1 MNITQRCYEVL
12 FSQRFLALFDLPF
25 VLEAPIFVVK
35 TLQQCHQTVISL
47 PSDVSRKVKVR
58 GRKVCHIPGGTIQVV
73 LVTCSAQCSGTTVLF
88 EPLRTPSQTIGISCA
103 SSCGGWYCFRPHC

>member
-1 MNITQRCYEVL
+1 MNIIQRCYEVL
-12 FSQRFLALFDLPF
+12 FSQHSLALFDLPF

-58 GRKVCHIPGGTIQVV
+58 GRRCATS
-73 LVTCSAQCSGTTVLF
+73 LVALYKWCLSPARPSAL
-88 EPLRTPSQTIGISCA
+88 
-103 SSCGGWYCFRPHC
+103 